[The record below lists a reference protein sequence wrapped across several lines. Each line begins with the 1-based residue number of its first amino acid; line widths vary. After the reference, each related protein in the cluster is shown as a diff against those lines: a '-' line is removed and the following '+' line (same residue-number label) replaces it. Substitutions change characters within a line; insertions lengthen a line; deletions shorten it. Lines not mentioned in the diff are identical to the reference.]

1 MIILKNKGEM
11 DIEVIKTMGINVKL
25 NDSPIG
31 FFGTGLK
38 YAIAVFLR
46 EEMEIKLFI
55 GQNEYEFFTESKQV
69 RGKEF
74 NFCWMRGPFDSAPL
88 GFTTELGKN
97 WEVWQAYR
105 EIHSNCLDESGE
117 IFRDEGNHHENGYT
131 TFYIEDMETDG
142 IFLDSAS
149 KNKLFSDRRIEI
161 FEGESDCIYYQG
173 IRAKDL
179 DKPSMYTYNIKEQ
192 CSLTEDRLICY
203 DWQVQERIN
212 DSVACMENK
221 DVIKSVITAKPDRFE
236 YGLNMGFNNRVAPK
250 ETFMSVYAEN
260 AKEARP
266 SVREYFVSHAPKEQ
280 LTPEQI
286 ATKFK
291 QELDDFCGSHGITYD
306 IDSNGFTTLMTQDL
320 FSA

>member
-1 MIILKNKGEM
+1 
-11 DIEVIKTMGINVKL
+11 
-25 NDSPIG
+25 
-31 FFGTGLK
+31 
-38 YAIAVFLR
+38 
-46 EEMEIKLFI
+46 
-55 GQNEYEFFTESKQV
+55 
-69 RGKEF
+69 
-74 NFCWMRGPFDSAPL
+74 
-88 GFTTELGKN
+88 
-97 WEVWQAYR
+97 
-105 EIHSNCLDESGE
+105 
-117 IFRDEGNHHENGYT
+117 
-131 TFYIEDMETDG
+131 
-142 IFLDSAS
+142 
-149 KNKLFSDRRIEI
+149 
-161 FEGESDCIYYQG
+161 
-173 IRAKDL
+173 
-179 DKPSMYTYNIKEQ
+179 MYTYNIKEQ